1 MGCGELREREKKG
14 GGVDRQR
21 DGDARREGN
30 ALRHTRNCN
39 SFARRGLTRCARAPR
54 ENRKNSKIGR
64 HGSVLVRAIPERG
77 KLPLLLRSVTQG
89 SRYAGMRTNPSA
101 AV

>member
-39 SFARRGLTRCARAPR
+39 SFARGVNAMCKSAPR
-54 ENRKNSKIGR
+54 E
-64 HGSVLVRAIPERG
+64 
-77 KLPLLLRSVTQG
+77 
-89 SRYAGMRTNPSA
+89 
-101 AV
+101 